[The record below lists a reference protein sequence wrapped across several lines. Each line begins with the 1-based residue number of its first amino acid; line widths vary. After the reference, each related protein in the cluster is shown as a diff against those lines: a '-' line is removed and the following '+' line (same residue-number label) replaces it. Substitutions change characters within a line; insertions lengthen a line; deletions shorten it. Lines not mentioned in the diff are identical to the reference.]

1 MASMRSVSSFLSGL
15 LCMSTVLAQDGTVDP
30 TFNPVDIGYG
40 NGDAALYGMDVR
52 SVVIQANGHA
62 IIGGA
67 FGSFEG
73 AAARNVVRLLP
84 DGTVDPSFAFAPVTA
99 SVNVL
104 LIQPNDGK
112 ILVGGMFYQDQG
124 APHNHILRVH
134 PDGTLDTGFNPGIGP
149 DYDVNCMA
157 LQADGKI
164 IIGGAFTNIN
174 GTTRSRI
181 ARLNA
186 NGTLDTSFDP
196 TAAPTGEVYSVAVDG
211 NGKILVGGD
220 FSPIVGTTHSS
231 IARFEP
237 DGSLD
242 LTFNAGTGARTGTT
256 GSGDVN
262 CITVLPD
269 ARILIGG
276 YFSRYNSILRNNI
289 AALLPDGSLD
299 PDFTIGTGSSAR
311 VHAMARQE
319 DGFILVAGDFDT
331 YDGANRRDL
340 VRIHPSGTVDPTLVS
355 GASYLG
361 TIHTVAIQADRRILI
376 GGDFVSYDDLGR
388 YRMTRILAN
397 GTWDSSFSP
406 GTGANL
412 TVYSIAPLNDGRLLL
427 GGGFTLYNGAVAR
440 HLARLEPDGTLD
452 LDFGPN
458 DLGCNNQVKRILVQP
473 DGRILIAGGF
483 TSCYGVDRWG
493 VARLLA
499 DGTVDPSFDP
509 GFGIS
514 LVEDMILQPDG
525 RIIVCG
531 SFTNVNG
538 IERNGIARLHPDG
551 GLDLGFDPGSGPTG
565 GFLPTI
571 YALSMG
577 PDGTVLI
584 GGDFTA
590 INGVPR
596 NNIARLNSD
605 GSVDLTFDPGSGPNM
620 RVLCLT
626 VQPDERII
634 IGGEFN
640 QVNGVQRKRLARL
653 LDDGS
658 LDQGF
663 DSSDGA
669 SSAVNTCLLQADG
682 KLVIGGHFGHYGG
695 VAHEHVARIN
705 PNGSLDQSFDT
716 GPGTSSLGVW
726 ALAFQTGGALMLG
739 GEFFAVG
746 NLGRNRIARLFNA
759 PVGIPEPLEN
769 ARMELFPNPA
779 HDRFTISF
787 VGGFPASALELTLL
801 DAAGHV
807 VMRER
812 STAASA
818 TMDVSG
824 IAPGSYVAEVR
835 CAGEVFSRRLMI
847 D

>member
-1 MASMRSVSSFLSGL
+1 PAAN
-15 LCMSTVLAQDGTVDP
+15 AQDGAVDP
-30 TFNPVDIGYG
+30 SFNPVDVGYG
-40 NGDAALYGMDVR
+40 NGDAGLYGMDIR
-52 SVVIQANGHA
+52 SVVLHTDQKILV
-62 IIGGA
+62 GGA
-67 FGSFEG
+67 FGIFDGSG
-73 AAARNVVRLLP
+73 SRNLTRLLQN
-84 DGTVDPSFAFAPVTA
+84 GRVDPSFSFTPTTSA
-99 SVNVL
+99 VNVL
-104 LIQPNDGK
+104 LVQPADGK
-112 ILVGGMFYQDQG
+112 ILVGGMFYQDLG
-124 APHNHILRVH
+124 APHNHIMRIH
-134 PDGTLDTGFNPGIGP
+134 PDGSVDTGFNPGIGP

-186 NGTLDTSFDP
+186 NGTLDTSFNP

-242 LTFNAGTGARTGTT
+242 PTFNAGTGARTGTT

-276 YFSRYNSILRNNI
+276 YFSRYNGMLRNNI
-289 AALLPDGSLD
+289 ASLLPDGSLD
-299 PDFTIGTGSSAR
+299 PDFTVGTGSSAR
-311 VHAMARQE
+311 VHTMARQQ
-319 DGFILVAGDFDT
+319 DGYILVAGDFDT

-340 VRIHPSGTVDPTLVS
+340 VRIHPSGAVDPTLVS

-361 TIHTVAIQADRRILI
+361 TIHTLAIQADGRILI
-376 GGDFVSYDDLGR
+376 GGDFVSYGDLGR

-412 TVYSIAPLNDGRLLL
+412 TVHSIAPLNDGSLLL

-440 HLARLEPDGTLD
+440 RLARLEPDGTLD

-473 DGRILIAGGF
+473 DGRILIAGMF
-483 TSCYGVDRWG
+483 TSCFGEDRWG

-499 DGTVDPSFDP
+499 DGAVDPSFDP

-514 LVEDMILQPDG
+514 LVEDMVLQPDG

-531 SFTNVNG
+531 NFTNVNG
-538 IERNGIARLHPDG
+538 IPRNGIARLLPDG
-551 GLDLGFDPGSGPTG
+551 GLDMGFDPGSGPTG

-571 YALSMG
+571 YALALG

-584 GGDFTA
+584 GGAFTT
-590 INGVPR
+590 INGVSR
-596 NNIARLNSD
+596 NNIARLNPD
-605 GSVDLTFDPGSGPNM
+605 GSVDLTFDPGSGTNF
-620 RVLCLT
+620 RVLCMT
-626 VQPDERII
+626 VQPDERIF

-653 LDDGS
+653 MADGS
-658 LDQGF
+658 LDQNF
-663 DSSDGA
+663 DTSDGA

-695 VAHEHVARIN
+695 VAHENVARVN
-705 PNGSLDQSFDT
+705 PNGSLDQSFDA

-726 ALAFQTGGALMLG
+726 ALAFQTGGALIVG
-739 GEFFAVG
+739 GDFFAVG
-746 NLGRNRIARLFNA
+746 GLGRNRIARLFNA
-759 PVGIPEPLEN
+759 PVGIPEQPES
-769 ARMELFPNPA
+769 ARMALFPNPA
-779 HDRFTISF
+779 DDRFIISLGDDF
-787 VGGFPASALELTLL
+787 AGSALEFTLL
-801 DAAGHV
+801 DVAGHV
-807 VMRER
+807 VMRDR
-812 STAASA
+812 SAAGGA
-818 TMDVSG
+818 TVDVSG
-824 IAPGSYVAEVR
+824 IAPGSYVVEVR
-835 CAGEVFSRRLMI
+835 CASEVFSRSIMI